1 MVENMGVILS
11 LIEMLIYSIETT
23 CIICAMLFTLKLI
36 KKTNLNDEISSQ
48 LEAFFMTIILIV
60 ISSLRYGMGSDYF
73 VYMDLAQNYY
83 DDFGNIFALL
93 TSNYLFD
100 SSFQIGFPFLAI
112 ISHGLFDSKY
122 AVFFLISCI
131 IYPLTIIYC
140 QKKSVN
146 LYYSFAVYLLFGLWG
161 VSLNILKQALA
172 MVFLL
177 YAFDKYKEREF
188 VGFVFLSVIAFL
200 FHTTALV
207 VAVLIVLSK
216 CVKAEKKHLII
227 MIASGVL
234 LKLVMPLLLSLLG
247 SIALFSK
254 YYNRYVDGTNV
265 ASNNRSFLMIGVA
278 IEVAFIIVLLMTA
291 IRKNDALVKVQKDI
305 NSYISVIMIG
315 IPFGIIGISGSL
327 WLSARFALYFFQFL
341 IILIPALMGSF
352 DKTIDNE
359 GKLYYSV
366 LSFNQKVLLIAA
378 LIAWHVLYAVLMLD
392 NNSFEINTLLLEIY

>member
-131 IYPLTIIYC
+131 IYPLTIRYC

-177 YAFDKYKEREF
+177 YAYDKYIERKWT
-188 VGFVFLSVIAFL
+188 GFMLLSLIAFM

-207 VAVLIVLSK
+207 VAVMIVLSK
-216 CVKAEKKHLII
+216 FVKAEKQHLIF
-227 MIASGVL
+227 MIVGGVFL
-234 LKLVMPLLLSLLG
+234 RLIMPLILSLLG
-247 SIALFSK
+247 NIALFSK

-291 IRKNDALVKVQKDI
+291 IRKNDALVKVQKNI

-352 DKTIDNE
+352 DKTIDKE
-359 GKLYYSV
+359 GKLYYTV
-366 LSFNQKVLLIAA
+366 LSFNQNVLLIAA
-378 LIAWHVLYAVLMLD
+378 LISWHVLYAVLMLD
-392 NNSFEINTLLLEIY
+392 NNSFEINTLLSEIY